1 MNQEDNNQYKTTLF
15 PICRTCEGPKII
27 QRCLRNNIN
36 QNFIPVP
43 LTNNQTPEIET
54 PEVIPSNTKSKGV
67 CKFYLRNQC
76 KNGKNCTWEH
86 PKVCFSWT
94 KNGICK
100 NKEKCEKFLHPKLC
114 WNEQKGIQ
122 CRHNCKFWHRN
133 NKINSNWN
141 FNNNWNMNK
150 NQNQFSIPPPPVNI
164 PMSFPNPPP
173 SFPQTSSNYNNDMNR
188 DFQNPQTKTPPDM
201 SNQIWM
207 LTKTV
212 NNLQLEMRNMSKD
225 VQVMKT
231 NRA

>member
-15 PICRTCEGPKII
+15 PICRTCAGPKII

-100 NKEKCEKFLHPKLC
+100 NKEKCENFYIQNYAGTNKKVS
-114 WNEQKGIQ
+114 NVGI
-122 CRHNCKFWHRN
+122 
-133 NKINSNWN
+133 I
-141 FNNNWNMNK
+141 
-150 NQNQFSIPPPPVNI
+150 V
-164 PMSFPNPPP
+164 
-173 SFPQTSSNYNNDMNR
+173 SSG
-188 DFQNPQTKTPPDM
+188 TETIK
-201 SNQIWM
+201 
-207 LTKTV
+207 
-212 NNLQLEMRNMSKD
+212 
-225 VQVMKT
+225 
-231 NRA
+231 

>member
-1 MNQEDNNQYKTTLF
+1 
-15 PICRTCEGPKII
+15 
-27 QRCLRNNIN
+27 
-36 QNFIPVP
+36 
-43 LTNNQTPEIET
+43 
-54 PEVIPSNTKSKGV
+54 
-67 CKFYLRNQC
+67 
-76 KNGKNCTWEH
+76 
-86 PKVCFSWT
+86 
-94 KNGICK
+94 
-100 NKEKCEKFLHPKLC
+100 
-114 WNEQKGIQ
+114 
-122 CRHNCKFWHRN
+122 
-133 NKINSNWN
+133 
-141 FNNNWNMNK
+141 MNK

-188 DFQNPQTKTPPDM
+188 DFQNPQMKTPPDM